1 MGNEGH
7 TAGSG
12 HGLGSE
18 ADSGSGSGSGAGHS
32 SGHGPAPS
40 SGLGSGPGA
49 AAVLAAIRARL
60 GEVGA
65 DWREVLHAPT
75 RTSAESAVARGEPLE
90 IGAKA
95 LVLKLDERFV
105 LLVLSAARQLDS
117 GALRRALGAKK
128 SRFATAQELLDLTG
142 LVPGSVPPFGPP
154 VLDLPLFADRSLAG
168 LERVAFNA
176 GSLTHSMVLAR
187 PDWQRAAEPLVWID
201 ASV

>member
-1 MGNEGH
+1 MRAYHGRVGNEGH
-7 TAGSG
+7 TAGPG

-18 ADSGSGSGSGAGHS
+18 PDS
-32 SGHGPAPS
+32 
-40 SGLGSGPGA
+40 GSGPGA
-49 AAVLAAIRARL
+49 ALVLAAIRSRL
-60 GEVGA
+60 GEVA
-65 DWREVLHAPT
+65 AAWREVQHAPT
-75 RTSAESAVARGEPLE
+75 RTSAESAAARGEPLE

-95 LVLKLDERFV
+95 LVLKVDERFV

-187 PDWQRAAEPLVWID
+187 TDWQRAAEPLVWVD
-201 ASV
+201 VTA